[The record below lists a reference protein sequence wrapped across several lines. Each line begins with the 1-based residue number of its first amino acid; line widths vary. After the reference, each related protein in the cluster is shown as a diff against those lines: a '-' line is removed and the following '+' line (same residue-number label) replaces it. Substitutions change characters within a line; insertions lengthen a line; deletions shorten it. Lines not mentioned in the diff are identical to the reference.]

1 MTFRHFFLFLT
12 LAFSFLRCSDEGNKP
27 AQSSFQLQTV
37 SVGSYNLNLTSQTQ
51 NINVPFNK
59 PIVASFTVSLN
70 QQHAAESIQLKV
82 KGGDEVPI
90 SISFQDN
97 DKTFVALPTSDLIPL
112 QTYEILISDNLKG
125 ANGETFPGFTIEFT
139 TEPVIITI
147 SSVTIDNQ
155 NVTPTNR
162 IKDVSLQPTIVITF
176 PVAINTTTINN
187 TTVKVYGTTPVPT
200 LEFSFSDGDKKITI
214 TTSQT
219 LEHLKRHTLSLSTG
233 IEGALGEVLNEYSK
247 IFYTVV
253 DPTPK
258 LPLLPNDEDNDND
271 NTNDLLSVVQQQ
283 TFKYFYDFAH
293 PASGMARERNTS
305 GNTVT
310 SGGSGFGIMALI
322 VGMERNFITRAQGLE
337 RMDKILDFLETA
349 DRFHGVWPH
358 WMDGNTGNVIPFSAN
373 DNGGDLVETSFLV
386 QGLLTFRQYL
396 DSGVPAES
404 DLIDRINVLW
414 NGVEWDWYRK
424 CDPTC
429 KNVLYWHWS
438 PTPGKEWIMNFPL
451 SGYFEEQ
458 ITYFLAAA
466 SPTHSVPKIAY
477 TEGFAQSGAIVRDD
491 TYYGYPLKLGGL
503 FPLFW
508 VHYSYLGLDPHFSD
522 EYANYWTQ
530 NVNAS
535 LINYEYCKAN
545 PKNFIG
551 YSDECWGLTSS
562 DNQNGYNA
570 HSPANDLGVI
580 APTAALSSF
589 PYTPAES
596 MKALKFFYYTM
607 GDRLWGN
614 YGFYDAFNVTENW
627 YASSY
632 LAIDQGPIIVMIEN
646 YRTGLLW
653 DLFMS
658 APEVQVAKDELDFVY

>member
-1 MTFRHFFLFLT
+1 MMYKFICILLFSVLV
-12 LAFSFLRCSDEGNKP
+12 FSCSDD
-27 AQSSFQLQTV
+27 
-37 SVGSYNLNLTSQTQ
+37 
-51 NINVPFNK
+51 
-59 PIVASFTVSLN
+59 
-70 QQHAAESIQLKV
+70 
-82 KGGDEVPI
+82 DEKKEP
-90 SISFQDN
+90 
-97 DKTFVALPTSDLIPL
+97 
-112 QTYEILISDNLKG
+112 EILSITSFKVDGVEKLG
-125 ANGETFPGFTIEFT
+125 AT
-139 TEPVIITI
+139 
-147 SSVTIDNQ
+147 Q
-155 NVTPTNR
+155 
-162 IKDVSLQPTIVITF
+162 IKDVSQLASFEIVFSAPIDPEFANAAYVDVSGNETYSY
-176 PVAINTTTINN
+176 ALSTDQTT
-187 TTVKVYGTTPVPT
+187 
-200 LEFSFSDGDKKITI
+200 LTI
-214 TTSQT
+214 TATQSLKHLSRYLFWISAEVKGSKGETLANQFSQ
-219 LEHLKRHTLSLSTG
+219 
-233 IEGALGEVLNEYSK
+233 Y
-247 IFYTVV
+247 FYTEV

-258 LPLLPNDEDNDND
+258 FPVVSDDELL
-271 NTNDLLSVVQQQ
+271 TLVQQQ

-322 VGMERNFITRAQGLE
+322 VGMERNFITRTQGLE
-337 RMDKILDFLETA
+337 HMDKILDFLETA

-358 WMDGNTGNVIPFSAN
+358 WMDGNTGNVIPFSTN

-396 DSGVPAES
+396 DSGIPAES

-414 NGVEWDWYRK
+414 HEVEWDWYRK

-438 PTPGKEWIMNFPL
+438 PDKGWIMNFAL

-477 TEGFAQSGAIVRDD
+477 TNGFAQNGGIVRND

-522 EYANYWTQ
+522 DYANYWTQ

-562 DNQNGYNA
+562 DNQSGYNA

-580 APTAALSSF
+580 TPTAALSSF
-589 PYTPAES
+589 PYTPVES
-596 MKALKFFYYTM
+596 MKALKFFYYTL
-607 GDRLWGN
+607 GDRLWGP
-614 YGFYDAFNVTENW
+614 YGFYDAFNITQAW
-627 YASSY
+627 TASSY